1 MRRKREKIEEKC
13 RFFLMVYSFCKVDIS
28 ELRESGRREQVKHKL
43 LSGANDDGEGEDS
56 GNKIM
61 GDWETAE
68 GSNNPKLVIRPL

>member
-13 RFFLMVYSFCKVDIS
+13 RFFLMVYSFCKVYIS
-28 ELRESGRREQVKHKL
+28 ELREGGRRVQVKHKL
-43 LSGANDDGEGEDS
+43 LSGVNVDGEWEDR
-56 GNKIM
+56 GNKIV

>member
-13 RFFLMVYSFCKVDIS
+13 RFFLNVCLFCKVNVS
-28 ELRESGRREQVKHKL
+28 ELRESGRRVQVKHKL
-43 LSGANDDGEGEDS
+43 LSGANDDGEWEDG